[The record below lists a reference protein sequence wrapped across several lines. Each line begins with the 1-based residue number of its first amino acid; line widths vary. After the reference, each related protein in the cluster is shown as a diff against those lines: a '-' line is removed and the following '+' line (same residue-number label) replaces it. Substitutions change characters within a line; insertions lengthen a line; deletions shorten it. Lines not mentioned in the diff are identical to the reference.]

1 MVLVNPDQYETN
13 LRLVREMTDRMS
25 DLATVEELIEAYGG
39 RSSMAASAAHGLS
52 IPVPQPAVEEVLV
65 DAAFHGRYREVLS
78 ELEEAEA
85 VRRIAQAGAGP
96 GWVVVAETSA
106 DGATPAPGF
115 QRVEMHLPDG
125 TALHTYVDLDPDTF
139 GPRYGVEVLHLDPV
153 SGVELA
159 DHPRAGRR
167 EFSEL
172 ADWEDAIALDRQEI
186 EDA

>member
-25 DLATVEELIEAYGG
+25 GLATVEELIEAYGG

-52 IPVPQPAVEEVLV
+52 VAVPQPEVGEVLT
-65 DAAFHGRYREVLS
+65 DAAFHARYREVLS

-85 VRRIAQAGAGP
+85 ARRIAAAGEGP
-96 GWVVVAETSA
+96 GWVVIAETGA

-115 QRVEMHLPDG
+115 QRVAMHLPDG

-139 GPRYGVEVLHLDPV
+139 RPRYGVEVLHLDPTN
-153 SGVELA
+153 GVELP
-159 DHPRAGRR
+159 DDPRAGRR
-167 EFSEL
+167 EFSEF
-172 ADWEDAIALDRQEI
+172 ADWERAIAQDRQEI
-186 EDA
+186 GSA